1 MGNKPVLE
9 EKLLRFAA
17 PALYQKMSETF
28 SNLNIHPFDVHGTVL
43 KCENGYELTLR
54 FSPSFS
60 QSATTKVS
68 FEQALNPDE
77 EVVRFFEETAE
88 KCKSQLISD
97 YYKMI
102 KL

>member
-1 MGNKPVLE
+1 MSNKPSLE

-17 PALYQKMSETF
+17 PALYQKMSDIF
-28 SNLNIHPFDVHGTVL
+28 SDLNIHPFDIHGTVT
-43 KCENGYELTLR
+43 KSENGYELTLR

-60 QSATTKVS
+60 QSVTTMVS
-68 FEQALNPDE
+68 YEQALNPDD
-77 EVVRFFEETAE
+77 EVVRFFEEAAE
-88 KCKSQLISD
+88 KCKSQLISE